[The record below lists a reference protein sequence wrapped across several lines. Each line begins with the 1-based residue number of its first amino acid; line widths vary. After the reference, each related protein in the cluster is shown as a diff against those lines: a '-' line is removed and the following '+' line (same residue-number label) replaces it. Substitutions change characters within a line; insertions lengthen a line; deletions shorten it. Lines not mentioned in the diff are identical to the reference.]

1 MSVHFLSKVPVWQQV
16 VAPYS
21 LGYRIRL
28 LSQMTGRSL
37 QKKLEPYGLTPFH
50 WVVLCCLWENDGL
63 ATFDIVDRLKQV
75 GGTMTGVI
83 SRMEERDLVY
93 RAQDERDRRI
103 WRVWLT
109 QTGRQLQQELPD
121 VAAKNLQQV
130 LNGFSEQE
138 QKQFSELV
146 DKAIANLSR

>member
-1 MSVHFLSKVPVWQQV
+1 M
-16 VAPYS
+16 
-21 LGYRIRL
+21 
-28 LSQMTGRSL
+28 
-37 QKKLEPYGLTPFH
+37 
-50 WVVLCCLWENDGL
+50 

-121 VAAKNLQQV
+121 VAAKNLQQM
-130 LNGFSEQE
+130 LNGLSEQE